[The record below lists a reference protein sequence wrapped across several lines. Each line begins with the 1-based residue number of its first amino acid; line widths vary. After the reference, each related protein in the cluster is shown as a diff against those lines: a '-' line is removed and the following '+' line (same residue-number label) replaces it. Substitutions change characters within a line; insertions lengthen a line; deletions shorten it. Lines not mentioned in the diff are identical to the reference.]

1 MSGNGD
7 HPAAEDSVT
16 GRLAMVTCG
25 PQLEVALAADST
37 RVVSL
42 IRLGGVAPRSTLVL
56 AAVDLL
62 VEDAGLSADVID
74 QVVVSR
80 GPGSFTGIRAGLAT
94 AMGLV
99 AAVGAR
105 VLAYDSLAML
115 AARCCGPG
123 RVWSAQPGRRG
134 EVYARE
140 FEIDDDDPPRPLGEI
155 EIVPIDRAADRGPW
169 IAAEA
174 LDLGRLDR
182 VVAARS
188 SAEAL
193 LRLVDL
199 NVSPGPAEPLYVEG
213 PPIHRANKTDDG

>member
-7 HPAAEDSVT
+7 QPAAEDIVT

-25 PQLEVALAADST
+25 PQLEVALAAEST

-99 AAVGAR
+99 AAVGAQ

-115 AARCCGPG
+115 AARCGGPG

-140 FEIDDDDPPRPLGEI
+140 FEIDVDEPPRPLGEI
-155 EIVPIDRAADRGPW
+155 EIVPIDSADRGPW

-182 VVAARS
+182 VAAVRS

-199 NVSPGPAEPLYVEG
+199 NAPPGPAEPLYVEG